1 MRRDAGGHIKAS
13 ERAVIVLRR
22 AVLPAVIWLCLA
34 GTQMN
39 ALLLGCIVVPLATTL
54 SLWLV
59 PIARPMQIRAVLM
72 LLPRFVGQ
80 SLIGGFDVAWRAFH
94 PRLPINPDWLSVSVA
109 LPDGAKVALGGELS
123 LMPGTLCA
131 GSDGDR
137 LLIHVLNREQ
147 NVEAAVRDEERR
159 LAKALGGGSGELAPS
174 RQGAA

>member
-1 MRRDAGGHIKAS
+1 MHRYVGGRMKAS
-13 ERAVIVLRR
+13 ESAANILRR
-22 AVLPAVIWLCLA
+22 SVLPAVTWLCLA
-34 GTQMN
+34 GMQMD
-39 ALLLGCIVVPLATTL
+39 ALLLGCIIVPMATAL

-59 PIARPMQIRAVLM
+59 PVSRPLHIRSFLM

-94 PRLPINPDWLSVSVA
+94 PRLPIDPHWLAVSVA

-137 LLIHVLNREQ
+137 LLIHVLNRDQ

-159 LAKALGGGSGELAPS
+159 FAQALDGGPSAPARS
-174 RQGAA
+174 RQGPA